1 MQAQLPRIKNLPGK
15 ITIFRGTLEQVDSM
29 PLKFSKMHGLG
40 NDFIVI
46 DAINQDFR
54 PEPEKIR
61 AWARRNTG
69 IGFDQLLIVEKA
81 ESEQAAF
88 KYRIFN
94 ADGSEVEHCGNGA
107 RCFAHFVRAQKMT
120 DLKIIPVET
129 SSGLIHLEILDDN
142 QVRVNMG
149 VPQFEPRL
157 IPLDTD
163 QQCDQYSLEIDG
175 RAIHFSALAIGN
187 PHIVIRV
194 DDVESADVEVTGAA
208 LESHPFFPQRVNV
221 GFMQIIDRGH
231 FRLRVFERGV
241 GETRACGTGACAA
254 MVAGQ
259 GLGLLDQQASA
270 YLRGGELKL
279 EWQGGAN
286 PVMMTGETAMVFEGE
301 IDKV

>member
-1 MQAQLPRIKNLPGK
+1 
-15 ITIFRGTLEQVDSM
+15 M

-46 DAINQDFR
+46 DAINQNFK
-54 PEPEKIR
+54 PEPEQIR
-61 AWARRNTG
+61 AWAKRNTG
-69 IGFDQLLIVEKA
+69 VGFDQLLIVEKA

-94 ADGSEVEHCGNGA
+94 ADGGEIEQCGNGA
-107 RCFAHFVRAQKMT
+107 RCFARFVHEQKLT
-120 DLKIIPVET
+120 DLKVIPVET
-129 SSGLIHLEILDDN
+129 SGGLIQLEILDDN
-142 QVRVNMG
+142 RVRVNMG

-163 QQCDQYSLEIDG
+163 AQSDQYSLDING
-175 RAIHFSALAIGN
+175 QAIQFSALAIGN
-187 PHIVIRV
+187 PHIVIQV
-194 DDVESADVEVTGAA
+194 DDVESTEVETIGAL

-221 GFMQIIDRGH
+221 GFMQVIDQGS
-231 FRLRVFERGV
+231 FKLRVFERGV

-254 MVAGQ
+254 LVAGQ
-259 GLGLLDQQASA
+259 RLDLLGQRASA
-270 YLRGGELKL
+270 HLRGGELKL

-301 IDKV
+301 IDND